1 MNLNVNNVNFQGK
14 TEVLYGLK
22 RAAQEA
28 QNIGRNSIQAAGPRP
43 LIKDKEIYQA
53 KGALNAYCDMA
64 AKDDRFVETI
74 NSASHNTI
82 NEIKETLS
90 PIKNDYASAYPH
102 ETFISAV
109 KNAVENAKIN
119 ADTSLKNFFE
129 KIKM

>member
-1 MNLNVNNVNFQGK
+1 MNLNINNVNFQGRN
-14 TEVLYGLK
+14 EVLYGLK
-22 RAAQEA
+22 KAAQEA

-64 AKDDRFVETI
+64 VKDDWFVETI
-74 NSASHNTI
+74 NSI
-82 NEIKETLS
+82 S
-90 PIKNDYASAYPH
+90 PNVTNYASAYPH
-102 ETFISAV
+102 ETFISAI
-109 KNAVENAKIN
+109 KNAVESAKNN